1 MYLMADLGPIPEDTG
16 ADIQASRGAEAGG
29 DALAEPV
36 YVSLLLPVSMI
47 PDYGFMGQPNLE
59 WCKMWLAVTKTRVL
73 AIRCCV
79 GSASTRAAPSPCVPT
94 SRRAPAST
102 SCRVRSVLRVR

>member
-47 PDYGFMGQPNLE
+47 PDYGSTESRMVQNVACSYEDPSARYKVLCRISIDARGTIAMRPDF
-59 WCKMWLAVTKTRVL
+59 TK
-73 AIRCCV
+73 
-79 GSASTRAAPSPCVPT
+79 GSGFYKLQSPFSAQGALT
-94 SRRAPAST
+94 S
-102 SCRVRSVLRVR
+102 